1 MRRREFITLVGG
13 MAASWPHVARGQQ
26 ATMRRVGV
34 LMGWEE
40 SDRATQSL
48 FAAFRDALAKLGW
61 AEGGDLRIE
70 LRWGNGS
77 AARIEMFSKSW
88 SICDPMRSLVR
99 PRPWSAPLPSKHE
112 PSLSCSCKFPIRSA
126 GLRQK
131 SRTSERNITG
141 FTTDNSAQ
149 GGKWVEVLKE
159 IAPHT
164 TRVALLFHPETAVPP
179 TIFMPSI
186 QAAASAFG
194 IQAIAAPVHA
204 KNEIEG
210 VIAGQAKNPGGG
222 LIVTPDPFNAANRDL
237 IIALAVR
244 FRVPAIYFNGFF
256 ADPGGL
262 IVYGSVFAEEFRQAA
277 GYIDRIIKGEKAADL
292 PVQAPTKYELVINL
306 KTAKALGITV
316 PQSLLAQRRRSDRIG
331 APAAS
336 WCDPAGGSPAQVRVA
351 PAW

>member
-26 ATMRRVGV
+26 ATMRAVGV

-61 AEGGDLRIE
+61 MERGDLRIE
-70 LRWGNGS
+70 LRWGNGN
-77 AARIEMFSKSW
+77 AARIEMFAKELVNLRPDAILGQTTPVVRALALETRTIPIVFVQVSDPIGGGFAKS
-88 SICDPMRSLVR
+88 LAR
-99 PRPWSAPLPSKHE
+99 PS
-112 PSLSCSCKFPIRSA
+112 
-126 GLRQK
+126 G
-131 SRTSERNITG
+131 NITG

-237 IIALAVR
+237 IIALAAR
-244 FRVPAIYFNGFF
+244 YRVPAIYFNGFF
-256 ADPGGL
+256 ADSGGL

-306 KTAKALGITV
+306 KTAKALGLTV
-316 PQSLLAQRRRSDRIG
+316 PSMLLTRADKVIE
-331 APAAS
+331 
-336 WCDPAGGSPAQVRVA
+336 
-351 PAW
+351 

>member
-1 MRRREFITLVGG
+1 
-13 MAASWPHVARGQQ
+13 
-26 ATMRRVGV
+26 MRRVGV

-61 AEGGDLRIE
+61 TEGGDLRIE

-77 AARIEMFSKSW
+77 AARIETFAKELVNLRPDAILGQTTPVVRALALETRTIPIVFVQVSDPIGGGFAKS
-88 SICDPMRSLVR
+88 LAR
-99 PRPWSAPLPSKHE
+99 PS
-112 PSLSCSCKFPIRSA
+112 
-126 GLRQK
+126 G
-131 SRTSERNITG
+131 NITG

-210 VIAGQAKNPGGG
+210 VIAGQTKNPGGG

-237 IIALAVR
+237 IIALAAR
-244 FRVPAIYFNGFF
+244 YRVPAIYFNGFF
-256 ADPGGL
+256 ADSGGL

-306 KTAKALGITV
+306 KTAKALGLTV
-316 PQSLLAQRRRSDRIG
+316 PSMLLTRADRVIE
-331 APAAS
+331 
-336 WCDPAGGSPAQVRVA
+336 
-351 PAW
+351 

>member
-61 AEGGDLRIE
+61 MERGDLRIE
-70 LRWGNGS
+70 LRWGNGN
-77 AARIEMFSKSW
+77 AARIEMFAKELVNLRPDAILGQTTPVVRALALETRTIPIVFVQVSDPIGGGFAKS
-88 SICDPMRSLVR
+88 LAR
-99 PRPWSAPLPSKHE
+99 PS
-112 PSLSCSCKFPIRSA
+112 
-126 GLRQK
+126 G
-131 SRTSERNITG
+131 NITG

-237 IIALAVR
+237 IIALAAR
-244 FRVPAIYFNGFF
+244 YRVPAIYFNGFF
-256 ADPGGL
+256 ADSGGL

-306 KTAKALGITV
+306 KTAKALGLTV
-316 PQSLLAQRRRSDRIG
+316 PSMLLTRADKVIE
-331 APAAS
+331 
-336 WCDPAGGSPAQVRVA
+336 
-351 PAW
+351 

>member
-77 AARIEMFSKSW
+77 AARIEMFSKELVNLRPDAILGQTTPVVRALALETRTIPIVFVQVS
-88 SICDPMRSLVR
+88 DPIGGGFAKSLAR
-99 PRPWSAPLPSKHE
+99 PS
-112 PSLSCSCKFPIRSA
+112 
-126 GLRQK
+126 G
-131 SRTSERNITG
+131 NITG

-237 IIALAVR
+237 IIALAAR
-244 FRVPAIYFNGFF
+244 YRVPAIYFNGFF
-256 ADPGGL
+256 ADPGGV

-306 KTAKALGITV
+306 KTAKALGLTV
-316 PQSLLAQRRRSDRIG
+316 PSMLLTRADKVIE
-331 APAAS
+331 
-336 WCDPAGGSPAQVRVA
+336 
-351 PAW
+351 

>member
-77 AARIEMFSKSW
+77 AARIEMFSKELVNLRPDAILGQTTPVVRALALETRTIPIVFVQVS
-88 SICDPMRSLVR
+88 DPIGGGFAKSLAR
-99 PRPWSAPLPSKHE
+99 PS
-112 PSLSCSCKFPIRSA
+112 
-126 GLRQK
+126 G
-131 SRTSERNITG
+131 NITG

-244 FRVPAIYFNGFF
+244 FAFQRSISMASLPI
-256 ADPGGL
+256 
-262 IVYGSVFAEEFRQAA
+262 QAA
-277 GYIDRIIKGEKAADL
+277 
-292 PVQAPTKYELVINL
+292 
-306 KTAKALGITV
+306 
-316 PQSLLAQRRRSDRIG
+316 
-331 APAAS
+331 
-336 WCDPAGGSPAQVRVA
+336 
-351 PAW
+351 

>member
-77 AARIEMFSKSW
+77 AARIEMFSKELVNLRPDAILGQTTPVVRALALETRTIPIVFVQVS
-88 SICDPMRSLVR
+88 DPIGGGFAKSLAR
-99 PRPWSAPLPSKHE
+99 PS
-112 PSLSCSCKFPIRSA
+112 
-126 GLRQK
+126 G
-131 SRTSERNITG
+131 NITG

-237 IIALAVR
+237 IIALAAR
-244 FRVPAIYFNGFF
+244 YRVPAIYFNGFF
-256 ADPGGL
+256 ADSGGL

-306 KTAKALGITV
+306 KTAKALGLTV
-316 PQSLLAQRRRSDRIG
+316 PSMLLTRADRVIE
-331 APAAS
+331 
-336 WCDPAGGSPAQVRVA
+336 
-351 PAW
+351 

>member
-1 MRRREFITLVGG
+1 MRRREFITVVGG

-61 AEGGDLRIE
+61 TEGGDLRIE

-77 AARIEMFSKSW
+77 AARIETFAKELVNLRPDAILGQTTPVVRALALETRTIPIVFVQVSDPIGGGFAKS
-88 SICDPMRSLVR
+88 LAR
-99 PRPWSAPLPSKHE
+99 PS
-112 PSLSCSCKFPIRSA
+112 
-126 GLRQK
+126 G
-131 SRTSERNITG
+131 NITG

-210 VIAGQAKNPGGG
+210 VIAGQTKNPGGG

-237 IIALAVR
+237 IIALAAR
-244 FRVPAIYFNGFF
+244 YRVPAIYFNGFF
-256 ADPGGL
+256 ADSGGL

-306 KTAKALGITV
+306 KTAKALGLTV
-316 PQSLLAQRRRSDRIG
+316 PSMLLTRADRVIE
-331 APAAS
+331 
-336 WCDPAGGSPAQVRVA
+336 
-351 PAW
+351 

>member
-61 AEGGDLRIE
+61 MERGDLRIE

-77 AARIEMFSKSW
+77 AARIEMFSKELVNLRPDAILGQTTPVVRALALETRTIPIVFVQVS
-88 SICDPMRSLVR
+88 DPIGGGFAKSLAR
-99 PRPWSAPLPSKHE
+99 PS
-112 PSLSCSCKFPIRSA
+112 
-126 GLRQK
+126 G
-131 SRTSERNITG
+131 NITG

-256 ADPGGL
+256 ADPGGV

-306 KTAKALGITV
+306 KTAKALGLTV
-316 PQSLLAQRRRSDRIG
+316 PSMLLTRADKVIE
-331 APAAS
+331 
-336 WCDPAGGSPAQVRVA
+336 
-351 PAW
+351 

>member
-1 MRRREFITLVGG
+1 MRRREFITVVGG

-61 AEGGDLRIE
+61 TEGGDLRIE
-70 LRWGNGS
+70 LRWGNGN
-77 AARIEMFSKSW
+77 AARIETFAKELVNLRPDAILGQTTPVVRALALETRTIPIVFVQVSDPIGGGFAKS
-88 SICDPMRSLVR
+88 LAR
-99 PRPWSAPLPSKHE
+99 PS
-112 PSLSCSCKFPIRSA
+112 
-126 GLRQK
+126 G
-131 SRTSERNITG
+131 NITG

-194 IQAIAAPVHA
+194 IQAIATPVHA

-237 IIALAVR
+237 IIALAAR
-244 FRVPAIYFNGFF
+244 YRVPAIYFNGFF
-256 ADPGGL
+256 ADSGGL

-306 KTAKALGITV
+306 KTAKALGLTV
-316 PQSLLAQRRRSDRIG
+316 PSMLLTRADKVIE
-331 APAAS
+331 
-336 WCDPAGGSPAQVRVA
+336 
-351 PAW
+351 